1 MQKHPTWALIWGKKV
16 LLLRNKEFISGRF
29 CVIDKELST
38 APAPSPRL
46 HRAEEMLENQNN
58 VPAPVEPVAPKHPKP
73 VAKPKSTDAAK
84 LEVGG
89 PEGQDPTRY
98 GDWERNGRCI
108 DF

>member
-1 MQKHPTWALIWGKKV
+1 MT
-16 LLLRNKEFISGRF
+16 
-29 CVIDKELST
+29 DKELST

-46 HRAEEMLENQNN
+46 QRAEQMLENQNN
-58 VPAPVEPVAPKHPKP
+58 AHALEEPVASKHQKP
-73 VAKPKSTDAAK
+73 VAKPKPTDAVN

-89 PEGQDPTRY
+89 PEGPDPTRY

>member
-1 MQKHPTWALIWGKKV
+1 MT
-16 LLLRNKEFISGRF
+16 NKEH
-29 CVIDKELST
+29 ST

-46 HRAEEMLENQNN
+46 HRAEQMLENQNN
-58 VPAPVEPVAPKHPKP
+58 APATAETVAPDHPQP
-73 VAKPKSTDAAK
+73 MAKPKQTDATN

-89 PEGQDPTRY
+89 PEGPDPTRY